1 MLVSVLRNIGLATLG
16 TKSELDIILE
26 EQAKKLTKSPSI
38 FVCNLNLEENT
49 FSIEIEDLSQDKIDI
64 YLPGVTSGNSRN
76 YSPLFALKYQK
87 GNDKDFSKLSPGE
100 IINFKKIPDYNSFL
114 EKLNEP
120 IILDFFKLMEQKIE
134 EICEELYKRI
144 TQEFTEEK
152 DKEQL
157 VVTKNAPKFIVFQLN
172 GKYPGEIEAF
182 RTLFLL
188 QKSATKGK
196 KKISDDE
203 VVCIACG
210 EKKEELF
217 PLEKCS
223 FFKFFSVDQVNFQ
236 LGFNKNA
243 KQAMI
248 CKDCE
253 LLVRQG
259 YSELDSTLK
268 FEAYRLKL
276 GEKKYKYIKHSIIPL
291 SSDIET
297 IQTFIKNISKYRRK
311 IYESKKET
319 LRSKI
324 EELLVS
330 IEKTEKSKKKEKKR
344 QYKNYVK
351 QLTDLKKGGELAG
364 SADVDLRELLKQ
376 ASENSLGIID
386 FYYEDVMAA
395 GNPKKVVED
404 FIYGDRNQIKNIVR
418 NLSETDEYY
427 KNSILFNFRHLFDVY
442 GEKTARLIIQSLFN
456 EKKIRRKTLNK
467 AAYNK
472 IWKTFRTSLIKSD
485 ESSYLKWFVSEK
497 KEIIHYTLTLL
508 EKMNVLV

>member
-26 EQAKKLTKSPSI
+26 EQAKKLSKSPSI
-38 FVCNLNLEENT
+38 FVCNLSLEENSY
-49 FSIEIEDLSQDKIDI
+49 SIEIEDLNIAKKDF
-64 YLPGVTSGNSRN
+64 YLPGVTTGNSRN
-76 YSPLFALKYQK
+76 FSPFFSLKYPTGK
-87 GNDKDFSKLSPGE
+87 NKDFSKLTPDK

-114 EKLNEP
+114 EKLNDP
-120 IILDFFKLMEQKIE
+120 TIFDFFKLMEQKIE
-134 EICEELYKRI
+134 EICKELYEVI
-144 TQEFTEEK
+144 TKEFTEEK
-152 DKEQL
+152 DEGQL
-157 VVTKNAPKFIVFQLN
+157 VVTKNAPQFIVFQMN

-210 EKKEELF
+210 EKKEDLF
-217 PLEKCS
+217 PLERCS
-223 FFKFFSVDQVNFQ
+223 FFKFFSIDQVNFQ

-259 YSELDSTLK
+259 YSELDTTLK
-268 FEAYRLKL
+268 FEAYRIKL
-276 GEKKYKYIKHSIIPL
+276 GEKKYRYIKHSIIPL

-311 IYESKKET
+311 IYESKKEN

-324 EELLVS
+324 EELQVS
-330 IEKTEKSKKKEKKR
+330 IEKTEKSKNKEIKKR
-344 QYKNYVK
+344 YKNYVK
-351 QLTDLKKGGELAG
+351 QLSDLEKGGELPG
-364 SADVDLRELLKQ
+364 SADIDLRDLLMQ
-376 ASENSLGIID
+376 ASENRLGIID

-404 FIYGDRNQIKNIVR
+404 FIYGDRNQIKNIVIS
-418 NLSETDEYY
+418 LSETDEHY
-427 KNSILFNFRHLFDVY
+427 KNTILFNFSYLFDVY

-456 EKKIRRKTLNK
+456 GKKIRRKTLHK

-472 IWKTFRTSLIKSD
+472 IWRTFRTSLIKGD
-485 ESSYLKWFVSEK
+485 EFPYLKKFVSEK